1 MTEFTG
7 NFSLFIGRYSPLHQG
22 HIKLIRTVLDEGGKV
37 CIGLRDTPK
46 DDKNPYTIAERMG
59 MFLSEFREEIQDE
72 RMIIVILPDI
82 KEIVFGRKVGWG
94 IRQIKLD
101 EITENISATKIRKKL
116 REKGK

>member
-7 NFSLFIGRYSPLHQG
+7 NFSFFIGRYSPLHQG